1 MVSKPVV
8 YAISAV
14 AVALGLLRLVDSISS
29 PSLDPAIL
37 IRNLATAVLAIALGI
52 VAPILLKRF
61 QK

>member
-8 YAISAV
+8 YALSAV
-14 AVALGLLRLVDSISS
+14 AVALGLLFLVDSISS

-52 VAPILLKRF
+52 AAPILIKKF
-61 QK
+61 QE

>member
-14 AVALGLLRLVDSISS
+14 AVTLGLLFLVDSISS

-52 VAPILLKRF
+52 AAPLLIKRF
-61 QK
+61 QE

>member
-14 AVALGLLRLVDSISS
+14 AVALGLLFLVDSISS
-29 PSLDPAIL
+29 PSLDPAIF

-52 VAPILLKRF
+52 AAPILLKRF
-61 QK
+61 QE

>member
-14 AVALGLLRLVDSISS
+14 AVVLGLLFLVDSISS

-52 VAPILLKRF
+52 AAPLLIKRF